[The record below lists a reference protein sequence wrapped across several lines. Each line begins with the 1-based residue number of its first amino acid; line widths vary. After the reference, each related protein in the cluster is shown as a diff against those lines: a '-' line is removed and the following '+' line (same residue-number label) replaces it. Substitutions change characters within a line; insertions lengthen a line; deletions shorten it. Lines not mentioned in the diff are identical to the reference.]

1 MKDISKLLNNG
12 ESETV
17 EFKKSFDREVIE
29 TVVAMANRRGG
40 YILVGVKDNGKI
52 IGVTVHQ
59 NTLVNWI
66 NEIAQNTEPKILP
79 EIDMD
84 NREGKTV
91 VIISVDE
98 SPIKPVMYRGRAYL
112 RVNASNRRLTSKEI
126 SELFEMSTG
135 MSWDY
140 YPVKATVDDLDFETV
155 RKFSRMAKLD
165 YGEMEILKKLHLLR
179 GDKVTR
185 AALLLF
191 GKDPQEMFMNAVIRV
206 GRFRD
211 SEIIDSVDIKGNLFE
226 QVENAMDTVKKHL
239 NRKFV
244 IEDLQRREVW
254 DYPLEAL
261 REGLINAVI
270 HRDYR
275 RPEDTQI
282 KIYDDHLTI
291 WNPGTLPF
299 DLTVED
305 LYREHPSHPRNKL
318 IAEVFYLAGYIEKW
332 GSGTLRVIASFRE
345 RGMPEPKFSTVGEGF
360 LLEFWKD
367 TLNEEHLRSLGLN
380 YRQIKAVMYTKERG
394 RLTNKEYQKIND
406 VSRQTAS
413 RDLADLVNKGVLKQ
427 VGTAGRGTYYILN
440 ASKMP
445 QLPHKSLK
453 NASKEVK
460 K

>member
-275 RPEDTQI
+275 RPEEIQI
-282 KIYDDHLTI
+282 KIYDDHITI
-291 WNPGTLPF
+291 WNPGELPY
-299 DLTVED
+299 DLSVED
-305 LYREHPSHPRNKL
+305 LYKEHASHPRNRL

-332 GSGTLRVIASFRE
+332 GSGTLRILSAFKNA
-345 RGMPEPKFSTVGEGF
+345 GLPEPRFEEKGTGV
-360 LLEFWKD
+360 LLTFWKD
-367 TLNEEHLRSLGLN
+367 IYNEENLRKIGLNE
-380 YRQIKAVMYTKERG
+380 RQIKAVLYVKEHG
-394 RLTNKEYQKIND
+394 RITNANYREMFG
-406 VSRQTAS
+406 VSNKTAYLEL
-413 RDLADLVNKGVLKQ
+413 DDLVKRGILTKVGSGRTVHYVL
-427 VGTAGRGTYYILN
+427 GGN
-440 ASKMP
+440 D
-445 QLPHKSLK
+445 
-453 NASKEVK
+453 
-460 K
+460 

>member
-1 MKDISKLLNNG
+1 MKDLSKLLNNG

-17 EFKKSFDREVIE
+17 EFKKSFDKEVIE

-40 YILVGVKDNGKI
+40 YILVGVKDDGKI
-52 IGVTVHQ
+52 IGVTVQQ

-66 NEIAQNTEPKILP
+66 NEIAQKTEPKILP
-79 EIDMD
+79 EITSV
-84 NREGKTV
+84 EVESKTV

-112 RVNASNRRLTSKEI
+112 RVNASNGRLTPKEI

-179 GDKVTR
+179 EDKVTR

-226 QVENAMDTVKKHL
+226 QVENAMDAVKKHL

-261 REGLINAVI
+261 REGIINAII

-275 RPEDTQI
+275 RPEEIQI
-282 KIYDDHLTI
+282 KIYDDHITI
-291 WNPGTLPF
+291 WNPGELPY
-299 DLTVED
+299 DLSVED
-305 LYREHPSHPRNKL
+305 LYREHASHPRNRL

-332 GSGTLRVIASFRE
+332 GSGTLRILSAFKNA
-345 RGMPEPKFSTVGEGF
+345 GLPEPRFEEKGAGV
-360 LLEFWKD
+360 LLTLWKD
-367 TLNEEHLRSLGLN
+367 LYNEENLRKMGLNE
-380 YRQIKAVMYTKERG
+380 RQIKAVLYVKEHG
-394 RLTNKEYQKIND
+394 RITNADYREMFD
-406 VSRQTAS
+406 VSNKTAYLEL
-413 RDLADLVNKGVLKQ
+413 DDLVKRGILAKVGSGRTVHYVLGGNDW
-427 VGTAGRGTYYILN
+427 VI
-440 ASKMP
+440 
-445 QLPHKSLK
+445 
-453 NASKEVK
+453 K

>member
-140 YPVKATVDDLDFETV
+140 YPVKATVDDLEFETV

-275 RPEDTQI
+275 RPEEIQI
-282 KIYDDHLTI
+282 KIYDDHITI
-291 WNPGTLPF
+291 WNPGELPY
-299 DLTVED
+299 DLSVED
-305 LYREHPSHPRNKL
+305 LYKEHASHPRNRL

-332 GSGTLRVIASFRE
+332 GSGTLRILSAFKNA
-345 RGMPEPKFSTVGEGF
+345 GLPEPRFEEKGTGV
-360 LLEFWKD
+360 LLTFWKD
-367 TLNEEHLRSLGLN
+367 IYNEENLRKIGLNE
-380 YRQIKAVMYTKERG
+380 RQIKAVLYVKEHG
-394 RLTNKEYQKIND
+394 RITNANYREMFG
-406 VSRQTAS
+406 VSNKTAYLEL
-413 RDLADLVNKGVLKQ
+413 DDLVKRGILTKVGSGRTVHYVL
-427 VGTAGRGTYYILN
+427 GGN
-440 ASKMP
+440 D
-445 QLPHKSLK
+445 
-453 NASKEVK
+453 
-460 K
+460 